1 MWWFYSICAKP
12 VEIIWKFWPLSD
24 WLLLTLF
31 HWLVRPLMG
40 GNRAEWARI
49 SMHEPHYTWSHWL
62 GFGLLIYLFL
72 DSLLQRYK
80 LALISCGDI
89 SQQLEASCPPVCSL
103 FFPRETVEG
112 SLHLLPKY
120 RFCQRTTPARD
131 KDISLKERTDSS
143 ASFRSIEWLIV
154 AKSFISPELARRH

>member
-1 MWWFYSICAKP
+1 MILQY
-12 VEIIWKFWPLSD
+12 LRQ
-24 WLLLTLF
+24 T
-31 HWLVRPLMG
+31 G
-40 GNRAEWARI
+40 GNYLEILTTERLAASDTVFIDLYDHSWGEIEQNGPALVCMSLITREAIGSALVYLFIFGFPFAAVQI
-49 SMHEPHYTWSHWL
+49 SVNQLRWHFPAIRSKL
-62 GFGLLIYLFL
+62 PPGLLSF
-72 DSLLQRYK
+72 
-80 LALISCGDI
+80 
-89 SQQLEASCPPVCSL
+89 

-154 AKSFISPELARRH
+154 AKSFISPELACRH